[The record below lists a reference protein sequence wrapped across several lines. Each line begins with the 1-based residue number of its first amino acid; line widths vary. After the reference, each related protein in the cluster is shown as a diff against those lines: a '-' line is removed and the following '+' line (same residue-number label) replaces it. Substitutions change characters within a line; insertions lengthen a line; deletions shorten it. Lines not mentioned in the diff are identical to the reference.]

1 LIKKSP
7 QISGCV
13 RLRKRQLT
21 VGERD
26 NGRETK
32 DSVRDGKGVE
42 KRRLLYGQF
51 PQISA
56 KNEKQKQI

>member
-1 LIKKSP
+1 M
-7 QISGCV
+7 
-13 RLRKRQLT
+13 RKRQLT

-26 NGRETK
+26 NVRETK

-51 PQISA
+51 QQISG
-56 KNEKQKQI
+56 KNEKQK

>member
-1 LIKKSP
+1 M
-7 QISGCV
+7 
-13 RLRKRQLT
+13 RKQQLT

-56 KNEKQKQI
+56 KNEKQK

>member
-1 LIKKSP
+1 M
-7 QISGCV
+7 
-13 RLRKRQLT
+13 RKQQLT

-51 PQISA
+51 PQI
-56 KNEKQKQI
+56 KKKKKKQK

>member
-1 LIKKSP
+1 M
-7 QISGCV
+7 QE
-13 RLRKRQLT
+13 RQLT
-21 VGERD
+21 VGEMD

-51 PQISA
+51 QQISG
-56 KNEKQKQI
+56 KNEKQK

>member
-1 LIKKSP
+1 M
-7 QISGCV
+7 
-13 RLRKRQLT
+13 RKRQLT

-42 KRRLLYGQF
+42 TRRLLYGQF

-56 KNEKQKQI
+56 KNEKQKLI